1 MMEDGTYLV
10 AMLLLLLLQGFF
22 SGSEIALVN
31 ADKMKLRHRAKMGH
45 AGARLVI
52 KQFEKPERLL
62 ATTLVG
68 TNISAVTLVTL
79 GTIMTI
85 RYFGEGGDVLAFLLI
100 TPVMLVFGE
109 VVPKSVYQQK
119 ADELAPII
127 IYPLRIF
134 SWLFYP
140 LIVVF
145 SLIARMAVRL
155 LSGKH
160 ASKNVFVAREKINT
174 LLESVELAP
183 SAGVLDRRRIKHA
196 IRFSSLTAAEAM
208 LPLSDMVIIDKEG
221 GLMHSVEVMR
231 RSGFNRLP
239 VYDTDVSRIIGI
251 LMVTTWDLLAPDL
264 ANRSLEEFLR
274 PASFVAPSQ
283 NIEQLLPVLQSRN
296 DHMAIVVDEF
306 GSAIGLISVESIL
319 EQVVGEI
326 EDVDSSLQSHPQYA
340 LEELG
345 NDVYVVSAHLPIAEL
360 NEMLNLQIPKNE
372 YHTVGGLLVN
382 RLQRIPLQDDYII
395 ESGFR
400 FIALEC
406 DERMVRKIRIQ
417 PEVQ

>member
-1 MMEDGTYLV
+1 MMEVGTYLV

-145 SLIARMAVRL
+145 SLIARMVVRL
-155 LSGKH
+155 LSGKQ

-183 SAGVLDRRRIKHA
+183 SAGILDRRRIKHA
-196 IRFSSLTAAEAM
+196 IRFSSFTAAEAM
-208 LPLSDMVIIDKEG
+208 LPLSDMVIIDKESD
-221 GLMHSVEVMR
+221 LMHSVEVMR

-239 VYDTDVSRIIGI
+239 VYDSDVSRIIGI
-251 LMVTTWDLLAPDL
+251 LMVTTWDLLDPDL
-264 ANRSLEEFLR
+264 ANRSLEEFFR
-274 PASFVAPSQ
+274 PAYFVAPSQ

-326 EDVDSSLQSHPQYA
+326 EDVDSSLQSHPQCA

-360 NEMLNLQIPKNE
+360 NEMLNLQIPKTE

-382 RLQRIPLQDDYII
+382 RLQRIPLQDDYIT